1 MAEKTKSRAKIKKRK
16 RRTKLILSSL
26 GFILLTGF
34 IVAGSYLGW
43 MYISAKNTVQKT
55 YKDSNVTTV
64 NKIETLKA
72 SNSDTKISILL
83 MGLDN
88 DSERNIEGT
97 RSDSII
103 YMVYDGSNKN
113 IEMVSIPRDIW
124 TDIYDGEG
132 NIVDQNKINSA
143 YNWNEEDSMIETVK
157 NYLDLPVDY
166 FATVNFISFKEIIDA
181 VGGIDVDVPYD
192 INSEYTKDNSG
203 SLLIPEGKQHLNGE
217 QALVFS
223 RIRKVDSD
231 IDRGNRQQEVIKA
244 TIDQT
249 LKINSLTKYKD
260 ILNTVEDN
268 VSTNLTFDNLVG
280 LAGGMLGG
288 FNINSNTFD
297 WEGGYIGDQSVVY
310 IKEDSFKDIRNK
322 MLTSLDLA
330 TTYTNE

>member
-113 IEMVSIPRDIW
+113 IEMVSIPRDVW

-166 FATVNFISFKEIIDA
+166 FTTVNFISFKEIIDA

-192 INSEYTKDNSG
+192 INSEYAKDNSG

-249 LKINSLTKYKD
+249 LKINSLTKYRD

-297 WEGGYIGDQSVVY
+297 WEGGYINDQSVVY
-310 IKEDSFKDIRNK
+310 INEDSFNDIRNK
-322 MLTSLDLA
+322 MLTSIDLA